1 LKNYWPSAVTNLL
14 DEQIAMIKNV
24 LDASAVLAVLNG
36 ERGEKKVIPLL
47 SESAVSSVNLTEVA
61 AKLLETGMD
70 EASAR
75 LAVSVL
81 GIGEIIDFTKDLAW
95 EAARLRPLTK
105 QYGLSLGD
113 RACLALAIK
122 LKVSAVTADKEWSK
136 LKLCRVI
143 VIR

>member
-1 LKNYWPSAVTNLL
+1 
-14 DEQIAMIKNV
+14 MIKNI

-36 ERGEKKVIPLL
+36 ERGEKKVIPILA
-47 SESAVSSVNLTEVA
+47 ESAISCVNLTEIA

-70 EASAR
+70 EASAE

-81 GIGEIIDFTKDLAW
+81 GIGKIVDFTEDLAW
-95 EAARLRPLTK
+95 SAARLRPLSK

-122 LKVSAVTADKEWSK
+122 LNVPAVTADKEWSK
-136 LKLCRVI
+136 LKLCKVI

>member
-1 LKNYWPSAVTNLL
+1 
-14 DEQIAMIKNV
+14 MIKNI

-36 ERGEKKVIPLL
+36 EPGQKKVIPMLA
-47 SESAVSSVNLTEVA
+47 ESAISSVNLTEVA

-70 EASAR
+70 EDSAR

-81 GIGEIIDFTKDLAW
+81 GVGEVVDFTEELAW
-95 EAARLRPLTK
+95 KAAQLRPLTK
-105 QYGLSLGD
+105 AYGLSLGD
-113 RACLALAIK
+113 RACLALAVK
-122 LKVSAVTADKEWSK
+122 LKVPVVTADKEWSK

>member
-1 LKNYWPSAVTNLL
+1 
-14 DEQIAMIKNV
+14 MIKNV

-36 ERGEKKVIPLL
+36 ERGEKKVVPLL
-47 SESAVSSVNLTEVA
+47 AESAVSAVNLTEVA
-61 AKLLETGMD
+61 AKLLEAGMD
-70 EASAR
+70 EQSAR
-75 LAVSVL
+75 LAFSVL
-81 GIGEIIDFTKDLAW
+81 GIKEVIDFTEDLAW
-95 EAARLRPLTK
+95 EAARLRPHTK

-122 LKVSAVTADKEWSK
+122 LNVPAVTADKEWSK

>member
-1 LKNYWPSAVTNLL
+1 
-14 DEQIAMIKNV
+14 MIKNV

-36 ERGEKKVIPLL
+36 ELGQRKVIPILA
-47 SESAVSSVNLTEVA
+47 ESAISSVNLTEVA
-61 AKLLETGMD
+61 AKLLEAGMD
-70 EASAR
+70 EAGAR

-81 GIGEIIDFTKDLAW
+81 GIGEIVDFTKDLAW
-95 EAARLRPLTK
+95 EAARLRPITK

-122 LKVSAVTADKEWSK
+122 LKVPAVTADKEWSK

>member
-1 LKNYWPSAVTNLL
+1 
-14 DEQIAMIKNV
+14 MIKNI
-24 LDASAVLAVLNG
+24 LDASAVLTVLNG
-36 ERGEKKVIPLL
+36 EPGEKKVIPILA
-47 SESAVSSVNLTEVA
+47 ESAISAVNLTEVA
-61 AKLLETGMD
+61 AKLLEAGMD
-70 EASAR
+70 EAGAQ

-81 GIGEIIDFTKDLAW
+81 GIGEIVDFTPNLAW

-122 LKVSAVTADKEWSK
+122 LKIPAVTADKEWAK
-136 LKLCRVI
+136 LKLCKII

>member
-1 LKNYWPSAVTNLL
+1 
-14 DEQIAMIKNV
+14 MIKNV

-47 SESAVSSVNLTEVA
+47 TESAISTVNLTEVA
-61 AKLLETGMD
+61 AKLFEAGMD
-70 EASAR
+70 ESSAQ
-75 LAVSVL
+75 LAVAVL
-81 GIGEIIDFTKDLAW
+81 GIGEIAEFREDLAW
-95 EAARLRPLTK
+95 EAARFRPLTK

-122 LKVSAVTADKEWSK
+122 LNVPAVTADKEWSK

>member
-1 LKNYWPSAVTNLL
+1 
-14 DEQIAMIKNV
+14 MIKNV

-36 ERGEKKVIPLL
+36 EPGEKKVVPLL
-47 SESAVSSVNLTEVA
+47 AESAISTMNLTEVA
-61 AKLLETGMD
+61 AKLLEAGMD
-70 EASAR
+70 EKSAQ
-75 LAVSVL
+75 LAVAVL
-81 GIGEIIDFTKDLAW
+81 GIGEIVEFTEDLAW

-122 LKVSAVTADKEWSK
+122 LKVSAITADKEWSK

>member
-1 LKNYWPSAVTNLL
+1 
-14 DEQIAMIKNV
+14 MIKNV

-36 ERGEKKVIPLL
+36 ERGEKKVVPLL
-47 SESAVSSVNLTEVA
+47 TESAISTVNLTEVA

-70 EASAR
+70 EASAQ
-75 LAVSVL
+75 LAVAVL
-81 GIGEIIDFTKDLAW
+81 GIGEIVEFTEDLAW

-122 LKVSAVTADKEWSK
+122 LKVPAITADKEWSN

>member
-1 LKNYWPSAVTNLL
+1 
-14 DEQIAMIKNV
+14 MIKNI

-36 ERGEKKVIPLL
+36 EPGEKKVIPILA
-47 SESAVSSVNLTEVA
+47 ESAINTVNLTEVA
-61 AKLLETGMD
+61 AKLLEAGMD
-70 EASAR
+70 EVGAR

-81 GIGEIIDFTKDLAW
+81 GIGEIVDFTQDLAW

-122 LKVSAVTADKEWSK
+122 LKIPAVTADKEWSK
-136 LKLCRVI
+136 LKLCKVV

>member
-1 LKNYWPSAVTNLL
+1 
-14 DEQIAMIKNV
+14 M
-24 LDASAVLAVLNG
+24 
-36 ERGEKKVIPLL
+36 
-47 SESAVSSVNLTEVA
+47 NLTEVA
-61 AKLLETGMD
+61 AKLLEAGMD
-70 EASAR
+70 EKSAQ
-75 LAVSVL
+75 LAVAVL
-81 GIGEIIDFTKDLAW
+81 GIGEIVEFTEDLAW